1 MFKKLVHLFIGPD
14 ADHNTATSG
23 LVVGRPGHA
32 MHLFATVGGIVA
44 DEGALHA
51 VYACKGASGLK
62 PCLLC
67 TNVYAADGRDIV
79 ARDATGTSVPHTCA
93 DSSRLRLHTRATV
106 AAVLRA
112 LSEQAAQPKSKG
124 KLEELETRLGW
135 RHDPGALLAD
145 GWLLPHVHPALTCIF
160 DWMHVVFV
168 NGVFGAAVGQLMGFA
183 MNKDNGFK
191 KRGFSYAA
199 MNAAIEGFTW
209 PKLVG
214 KGPRDVFSPKRAAS
228 HWEAAAFK
236 ASASEGL
243 SVAPFMLYFVQQA
256 AAAINDA
263 ELTRH
268 VLCFAMLCGIVQSLH
283 GAHRGGVNTDALQGD
298 INAFLAEFKH
308 LYGEGAMAPKCHYR
322 FCFATSHALASS
334 LQRAMMPMKVA
345 MTTTMSM
352 MATTTIHSLLAP
364 MMTMKTAMATMAM
377 TTTMT
382 TKIA

>member
-1 MFKKLVHLFIGPD
+1 M
-14 ADHNTATSG
+14 
-23 LVVGRPGHA
+23 
-32 MHLFATVGGIVA
+32 
-44 DEGALHA
+44 
-51 VYACKGASGLK
+51 K

-112 LSEQAAQPKSKG
+112 LSEQADQPKSKG

-145 GWLLPHVHPALTCIF
+145 GWLLPHVHPTLTCIF

-183 MNKDNGFK
+183 MNKDNSFK

-243 SVAPFMLYFVQQA
+243 SVSPFMLYFVQQA
-256 AAAINDA
+256 AAAIHDA

-308 LYGEGAMAPKCHYR
+308 LYGEWAMAPKCHYR
-322 FCFATSHALASS
+322 FCVATSHALASS

-345 MTTTMSM
+345 MTTTMTM

-382 TKIA
+382 TKSA